1 MNLIF
6 RTCILAMVLVFML
19 TSCGKDGFNPS
30 QLFTSVPSAA
40 DYNKQDCAS
49 LDKSTSPGS
58 IPRWME
64 YEKSLAGA
72 MLAGETYPPGHSG
85 NGFCEWVLIGH
96 QANEVYVYALCQVAA
111 SAEGTAMSAPAVIYL
126 GIDQNI
132 LSVALP
138 KDGSGYGP
146 SIKQLFPVKYQACA
160 LDGACFDGPA
170 AMEHIKRRRQDSSIP
185 PLITEQGLCLP

>member
-6 RTCILAMVLVFML
+6 RTCILVLHLVFML
-19 TSCGKDGFNPS
+19 TGCGKDGFNPS
-30 QLFTSVPSAA
+30 PPYTSVPSAA

-64 YEKSLAGA
+64 YEKALAGS
-72 MLAGETYPPGHSG
+72 MLAGETYPPGYSG

-96 QANEVYVYALCQVAA
+96 RANEVYVYALCQVAA
-111 SAEGTAMSAPAVIYL
+111 PAEGTAMSAPAVIYL
-126 GIDQNI
+126 GVDRNI

-146 SIKQLFPVKYQACA
+146 SIKQLFPAKYQACA
-160 LDGACFDGPA
+160 LDGACFDSPA
-170 AMEHIKRRRQDSSIP
+170 AMRHIQRRRQDQSIP
-185 PLITEQGLCLP
+185 PLIVEQGVSLP

>member
-19 TSCGKDGFNPS
+19 TSCGKDRFNPS
-30 QLFTSVPSAA
+30 PPFSAVPSAA
-40 DYNKQDCAS
+40 PGKVLDSAS
-49 LDKSTSPGS
+49 IDKSIPPGS
-58 IPRWME
+58 VPRWIE
-64 YEKSLAGA
+64 YEKALAGA
-72 MLAGETYPPGHSG
+72 MLAGETYPPGDSG

-111 SAEGTAMSAPAVIYL
+111 STEGTAMSAPAVIYL
-126 GIDQNI
+126 GIDRNI

-146 SIKQLFPVKYQACA
+146 SIKQLFPAIYQACA

-170 AMEHIKRRRQDSSIP
+170 AMRHIQRRRQDQSIP
-185 PLITEQGLCLP
+185 PLIVEQGVSLP